1 MPTAKPPLTS
11 AKSRELAPASF
22 VGSFRY
28 LSPRIAPA
36 DRKKRPVPIIEMYL
50 LTMSSGTLGWS
61 ATRPL
66 TSATLASVPV
76 STSLRP
82 SVSVAAPR
90 IGATMISVA
99 AEAEPMYA
107 SVLVAFAV
115 PSASTMNGAAVSAVT
130 ARLRT

>member
-1 MPTAKPPLTS
+1 MQRHQAVDQRH
-11 AKSRELAPASF
+11 ARQRA
-22 VGSFRY
+22 
-28 LSPRIAPA
+28 
-36 DRKKRPVPIIEMYL
+36 RPHE
-50 LTMSSGTLGWS
+50 
-61 ATRPL
+61 
-66 TSATLASVPV
+66 
-76 STSLRP
+76 LRP

-115 PSASTMNGAAVSAVT
+115 PRASTMNGAAVSAVT